1 MLKNTYIYIYVYTY
15 LHIRINIYTYIH
27 TYTPIHMCIYAFMC
41 IYIYMCVCVYAHPLV
56 DRPRCT
62 NSVSLAGDSAK
73 IGSCHIPLL
82 RKSTATC
89 TNLQLVVSRNS
100 CIYEQIKNTMYSG
113 CTNQTREQVGV
124 AAMTTNSEAKPD
136 RSYQAQRLRESFD
149 VH

>member
-1 MLKNTYIYIYVYTY
+1 MCVCIHISAHTYQYLYV
-15 LHIRINIYTYIH
+15 HTYIH
-27 TYTPIHMCIYAFMC
+27 TYTHVHLCFHVY
-41 IYIYMCVCVYAHPLV
+41 IYIYIYVYAHPLV

-89 TNLQLVVSRNS
+89 TNLKLVVSRNS
-100 CIYEQIKNTMYSG
+100 CIYEQIENTMYSG
-113 CTNQTREQVGV
+113 FTNQMRAQVGV